1 MLPGL
6 FRGLVVVAVLVA
18 LVSPVAHAAGVQPGG
33 FNDVL
38 DQIER
43 QLHRGSPD
51 QRLITAWVHQVAPI
65 RDAAGEC
72 VANNRAQLD
81 RIERQMNTLGEAVA
95 GEDPEVT
102 HARRSLARE
111 KAAVQKQLGACRV
124 LILRSDDLMT
134 ELGNLQQKRLAEH
147 LFARGPSLY
156 TLVLQRWEQP
166 DLWLET
172 IRGFLT
178 RHSGIGRLSLR
189 RWFEFGGVVLVALA
203 VGGLVR
209 RRLRR
214 WSARHGAGT
223 SFSGRFSRAVV
234 AVYGHYVPHLLAST
248 TAALTLFALTRGLE
262 PVPFVSVVAY
272 GLPVSFLLL
281 SLVHLFLA
289 PYRPGDTLLTLDAEL
304 ARPLARRLQVL
315 ALLLFFGYLLFAILL
330 EQSFPEPALL
340 TSRAVFAAVF
350 VLNLIWVLWLL
361 GQIPRL
367 EDLSWFRAGLTL
379 VLLGALVVEWL
390 GYRNLSVFILG
401 AVVGTLLAIGLFVLF
416 GQLLGE
422 LFDGLDE
429 GRHSWQR
436 QVRRFIGLKP
446 HGPIRGLAWLRLL
459 ATLTLWL
466 GLALVLL
473 RIWGLSDSGVE
484 RLRSYVTDGFT
495 VGSLTIIPARVA
507 LAILSL
513 TLVLTVSGWIR
524 TRMERSWLAKTR
536 MDRGAREALVTIS
549 GYIGAATAILLALA
563 VAGVDFGSL
572 AIIAGALS
580 VGIGFGL
587 QNIVNNFVSGLILLF
602 ERPIKTGDWVV
613 VGDTQGYVK
622 RISIRSTQ
630 IQTFDQADVI
640 VPNSDLISN
649 QVTNWMLRDPRG
661 RIIVPMGVAYGSDT
675 EQVREIM
682 LKVAEEHPL
691 VINNEPLLEAKV
703 LFRGFGDSS
712 LNFELRCFIHYID
725 QLIQVT
731 SDLNFAIDKAFREHG
746 ISIPFPQ
753 RDLHIRDWPVQGVVS
768 EPEEGGVE
776 EEPVAPPAQR
786 RSDTV

>member
-1 MLPGL
+1 
-6 FRGLVVVAVLVA
+6 V
-18 LVSPVAHAAGVQPGG
+18 
-33 FNDVL
+33 
-38 DQIER
+38 
-43 QLHRGSPD
+43 
-51 QRLITAWVHQVAPI
+51 
-65 RDAAGEC
+65 
-72 VANNRAQLD
+72 
-81 RIERQMNTLGEAVA
+81 
-95 GEDPEVT
+95 
-102 HARRSLARE
+102 
-111 KAAVQKQLGACRV
+111 
-124 LILRSDDLMT
+124 
-134 ELGNLQQKRLAEH
+134 
-147 LFARGPSLY
+147 
-156 TLVLQRWEQP
+156 
-166 DLWLET
+166 ET

-178 RHSGIGRLSLR
+178 RHSGIRRLSLR
-189 RWFEFGGVVLVALA
+189 QWLELGGLVVALLA
-203 VGGLVR
+203 IGALVR

-214 WSARHGAGT
+214 WSARHGAGV
-223 SFSGRFSRAVV
+223 SFSGRFSRALV
-234 AVYGHYVPHLLAST
+234 AVYGHYVPHFLASIG
-248 TAALTLFALTRGLE
+248 AALTLLFMTRGLV

-272 GLPVSFLLL
+272 GLPFYFLLL

-289 PYRPGDTLLTLDAEL
+289 PYRPGDTLLVLDADL
-304 ARPLARRLQVL
+304 SRALARRLQVL
-315 ALLLFFGYLLFAILL
+315 ALLIFFGYLLFAILL

-340 TSRAVFAAVF
+340 TSRAVFAGVF

-361 GQIPRL
+361 GHIPRL
-367 EDLSWFRAGLTL
+367 EELSWFRAGLTL
-379 VLLGALVVEWL
+379 VLLSALAVEWL
-390 GYRNLSVFILG
+390 GYRNLSVFILA
-401 AVVGTLLAIGLFVLF
+401 AVVGTLLAIGLFLLLS
-416 GQLLGE
+416 QLVGE

-429 GRHSWQR
+429 GRHRWQR

-446 HGPIRGLAWLRLL
+446 NGPIRGLAWLRLL
-459 ATLTLWL
+459 ATLGLWF
-466 GLALVLL
+466 GLAVVLL

-484 RLRSYVTDGFT
+484 RLRSYLTDGFT

-507 LAILSL
+507 LAVLSL
-513 TLVLTVSGWIR
+513 ALVLTVSGWIR
-524 TRMERSWLAKTR
+524 TRMERSWLTKTR

-549 GYIGAATAILLALA
+549 GYLGAAAAILLALA
-563 VAGVDFGSL
+563 VAGVNFGSL

-661 RIIVPMGVAYGSDT
+661 RIIVPVGVAYGSDT
-675 EQVREIM
+675 EQVRDIM
-682 LKVAEEHPL
+682 LAVAKEHPL
-691 VINNEPLLEAKV
+691 VITHEPLLEAKV
-703 LFRGFGDSS
+703 LFRGFGDSA

-753 RDLHIRDWPVQGVVS
+753 RDLHVRDWPQPAS
-768 EPEEGGVE
+768 EPEPRAAPED
-776 EEPVAPPAQR
+776 EEPMRPADR
-786 RSDTV
+786 NSSDAL